1 MTNETERHAQ
11 GQFRIAKPK
20 KQKQVWL
27 SRECGFVSS
36 VPERDDAV
44 FPIDAGKMF
53 WTNDWTCRRP
63 IPVGNKFF

>member
-1 MTNETERHAQ
+1 LTNETERHAQ

-53 WTNDWTCRRP
+53 
-63 IPVGNKFF
+63 